1 VTDPL
6 AEFRCRHGHL
16 LLGCPDGACPEQSA
30 YLVAQTRALA
40 EWECHQQ
47 EAAQGVV
54 RAARRLA
61 HRRPIPAAGNPPL
74 NPDPRR
80 QP

>member
-54 RAARRLA
+54 RAARGLPTVA
-61 HRRPIPAAGNPPL
+61 PSPPPAT
-74 NPDPRR
+74 PR
-80 QP
+80 